1 MLLSEVDKVDL
12 VYMAELSTTTTIRVK
27 EQTKRRLE
35 SLGTMGDTFDS
46 LINRMIDEWTECG
59 KKAAKSGLKALM
71 VGPRDAPKIPTR
83 GPSVEEA
90 VEVLSKPTRDDVIRV
105 LKNG

>member
-1 MLLSEVDKVDL
+1 MFLSEVDKVDL
-12 VYMAELSTTTTIRVK
+12 VDMAESPITTTIRVK

-46 LINRMIDEWTECG
+46 LINRMIDEWAERGG
-59 KKAAKSGLKALM
+59 KAGKSGLKSLM
-71 VGPRDAPKIPTR
+71 TGPRDAPKIPTR

-90 VEVLSKPTRDDVIRV
+90 VEVLSKPTRDDVLRV